1 MKLYA
6 SKIPTISEELI
17 RTLVEAGDIEVNDV
31 AEAQLD
37 IAAIL
42 KEYSRV
48 DRELTDQAKDL
59 LEQRKLSYG
68 QFGKLKRSLAE
79 EKGFVTGDEAT
90 SYLATQMIESF
101 MQSRFV
107 EEVFADDIV
116 LRKKVKDLLRKHM
129 MVDEELDAEVR
140 QRIKNLEE
148 GSASWDVE
156 YKRAMEQIKRKHG
169 LQE

>member
-6 SKIPTISEELI
+6 SKIPTIAEELI

-37 IAAIL
+37 VSAIL
-42 KEYSRV
+42 KEYTRV

-68 QFGKLKRSLAE
+68 QFGKLKRELADA
-79 EKGFVTGDEAT
+79 KGFVGGDEAT
-90 SYLATQMIESF
+90 SYLATQIIESF

-107 EEVFADDIV
+107 EEVFADDVV
-116 LRKKVKDLLRKHM
+116 LRKKVKDLLKKHM
-129 MVDEELDAEVR
+129 MVDDELDAEVR

-148 GSASWDVE
+148 GTSSWDVE
-156 YKRAMEQIKRKHG
+156 YKRAMDQIKQKHG
-169 LQE
+169 LKE

>member
-17 RTLVEAGDIEVNDV
+17 HSLVEAGDIEVNDV

-37 IAAIL
+37 VAAIL

-59 LEQRKLSYG
+59 VEQRKLSYG
-68 QFGKLKRSLAE
+68 AFGKLKRELADG
-79 EKGFVTGDEAT
+79 KGFVTGEEAT
-90 SYLATQMIESF
+90 SYLASQMIESF

-107 EEVFADDIV
+107 EEVFADDVV
-116 LRKKVKDLLRKHM
+116 LRKKVKELLRKHM
-129 MVDEELDAEVR
+129 MVDDELDAEVR

-148 GSASWDVE
+148 GSSGWDVE
-156 YKRAMEQIKRKHG
+156 YKRAMDQIKRKHG